1 MKKIFLLFTFM
12 MSNLMIFAQGAKKP
26 TIMVVPSDM
35 YCIKNGYSKVVNN
48 QGENETIPNY
58 KKALQNDPALLT
70 GITAIGQMMA
80 DRGFP
85 LKLLEQELKS
95 LEDES
100 AEDAMLTSKEGSD
113 VSESP
118 VDALKKR
125 AKADIILQVTWLV
138 NKQGPKYSL
147 TYNMLGI
154 DAYTN
159 KQISACQGTGAPT
172 FSAELPVLIEESVSN
187 NFEDFAQRLQGHFD
201 EMFQNGREVT
211 LRIKKWDSSDVDL
224 ESEFEGIEL
233 SDIIEDW
240 MADNTVNGRF
250 NTTDATENMMYFEQV
265 RIPLFNEQGRAL
277 DTRRWARGLV
287 NKLKELG
294 IVSKLMVKGLGQAT
308 IIIGEK

>member
-1 MKKIFLLFTFM
+1 
-12 MSNLMIFAQGAKKP
+12 MIFAQGAKKP

-138 NKQGPKYSL
+138 NKKGPKY
-147 TYNMLGI
+147 
-154 DAYTN
+154 
-159 KQISACQGTGAPT
+159 
-172 FSAELPVLIEESVSN
+172 
-187 NFEDFAQRLQGHFD
+187 
-201 EMFQNGREVT
+201 
-211 LRIKKWDSSDVDL
+211 
-224 ESEFEGIEL
+224 
-233 SDIIEDW
+233 
-240 MADNTVNGRF
+240 
-250 NTTDATENMMYFEQV
+250 
-265 RIPLFNEQGRAL
+265 
-277 DTRRWARGLV
+277 
-287 NKLKELG
+287 
-294 IVSKLMVKGLGQAT
+294 
-308 IIIGEK
+308 